1 MKEILKT
8 RLLESI
14 EICDT
19 LASYSQK
26 LQGEVN
32 ESAKVLSDKS
42 HEEGAEAEAE
52 VDNYIDK
59 MMTFFL
65 LQEDMNRQFTQLIA
79 LYKLAKEVGIDN
91 DLTDTQKDRMEF
103 LLESNVTLFIVDKGE
118 VIPEDKEVIDMIV
131 NQKKTD
137 SEFKQMLLTSIR
149 EKGIK

>member
-42 HEEGAEAEAE
+42 HEEGAEAE

-59 MMTFFL
+59 MMTFLL
-65 LQEDMNRQFTQLIA
+65 LQDDMNRQFTQLIA